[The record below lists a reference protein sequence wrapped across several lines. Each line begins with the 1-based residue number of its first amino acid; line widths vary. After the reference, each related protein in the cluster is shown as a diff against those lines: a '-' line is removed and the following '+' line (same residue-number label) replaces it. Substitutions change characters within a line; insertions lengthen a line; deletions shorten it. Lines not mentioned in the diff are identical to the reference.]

1 MNLVRSCSL
10 YVFPYS
16 EQDLT
21 KFMTYMNNAHPTIKF
36 TEEHSRSE
44 IVFLDTVV
52 KRLNENL
59 YTDLYTKPT
68 DTHSYLHFTS
78 SHPKHTRHNGPYGQF
93 LRLRRNCHFDDDF
106 NRHADAMTQ
115 HYLKRG
121 YPQDLI
127 TQSRH
132 RAFAVLHHDLIHKS
146 VTKRATN
153 NRLPIVLT
161 YNLTN
166 PDIIGLVTKFWPILQ
181 TSVKG
186 AILFKDPPVRA
197 FRRSPNLRDHLVKAA
212 LKSNTPKTTPYPQ
225 QFCKKQDCQTC
236 KSIKRRDKLP
246 QNNREYKLAKDVNCL
261 TNNVVYL
268 LECTR
273 CKKQYVGE
281 TKRNFL
287 TRFKEH
293 LADIRHNRDT
303 PVAKHFNLNSHKTA
317 ATPAQPIP
325 TILSRIAGHPDRTTD
340 VRKNKEKLW
349 IHTLRSTAPHGINVR
364 E

>member
-1 MNLVRSCSL
+1 
-10 YVFPYS
+10 
-16 EQDLT
+16 
-21 KFMTYMNNAHPTIKF
+21 
-36 TEEHSRSE
+36 
-44 IVFLDTVV
+44 
-52 KRLNENL
+52 
-59 YTDLYTKPT
+59 
-68 DTHSYLHFTS
+68 
-78 SHPKHTRHNGPYGQF
+78 
-93 LRLRRNCHFDDDF
+93 
-106 NRHADAMTQ
+106 MTQ

-127 TQSRH
+127 TQSRQ
-132 RAFAVLHHDLIHKS
+132 RAFAVLHHDLIHKP
-146 VTKRATN
+146 VTKRATT

-166 PDIIGLVTKFWPILQ
+166 PDVIGLVTKFWPILQ

-197 FRRSPNLRDHLVKAA
+197 YRRSPNLRDHLVKAA

-236 KSIKRRDKLP
+236 KLIKRRDKLP
-246 QNNREYKLAKDVNCL
+246 QNNREYKLAKDVNCQ

-303 PVAKHFNLNSHKTA
+303 PVAKHFNLNSHKSA

-325 TILSRIAGHPDRTTD
+325 TILSRIAGHPDRMTD
-340 VRKNKEKLW
+340 VRKNKEKMW

>member
-1 MNLVRSCSL
+1 MIWLVPNNLFWLVSVNHFWLVNGLGPVRSDSGVFVCDRFFAFGNSRLFPERGSL
-10 YVFPYS
+10 MSDSEMNGARFDMANKDVILSFELRLFWSRLLHCIDKYLWHQRLHSWNAVFAVPWS
-16 EQDLT
+16 SCVIGLKWRHQSGVGADSMLT
-21 KFMTYMNNAHPTIKF
+21 LSLILMTY
-36 TEEHSRSE
+36 TEIREHW
-44 IVFLDTVV
+44 LTWPVV
-52 KRLNENL
+52 
-59 YTDLYTKPT
+59 P
-68 DTHSYLHFTS
+68 SVV
-78 SHPKHTRHNGPYGQF
+78 
-93 LRLRRNCHFDDDF
+93 
-106 NRHADAMTQ
+106 
-115 HYLKRG
+115 
-121 YPQDLI
+121 PQ
-127 TQSRH
+127 
-132 RAFAVLHHDLIHKS
+132 
-146 VTKRATN
+146 N
-153 NRLPIVLT
+153 
-161 YNLTN
+161 
-166 PDIIGLVTKFWPILQ
+166 
-181 TSVKG
+181 
-186 AILFKDPPVRA
+186 
-197 FRRSPNLRDHLVKAA
+197 
-212 LKSNTPKTTPYPQ
+212 
-225 QFCKKQDCQTC
+225 
-236 KSIKRRDKLP
+236 KLP

-340 VRKNKEKLW
+340 VRKNKEKMW